1 MRIDLYASIYSK
13 RLPKGLIKK
22 TYPNWSDNQVINY
35 WWSGDINGGPDTP
48 NFISLADHPYLPTS
62 ILGNQNPV
70 NQPQPLNN
78 QPVEVNENL
87 FAEEDGFQTP
97 PSSPRPPTPTGATGT
112 RRGSRPGSRS
122 NSRGPSPGRSL
133 GYELANVRP
142 ELRTAKFQ
150 EASRMQDLNMD
161 KQAFFQKTFYGKV
174 NPEQPVL
181 QEQGRPS
188 RSNPEGLRMFLQP
201 KKK

>member
-1 MRIDLYASIYSK
+1 
-13 RLPKGLIKK
+13 LPKGLIKK

-62 ILGNQNPV
+62 IIGNQNPV
-70 NQPQPLNN
+70 NQPQPLND

-112 RRGSRPGSRS
+112 RRGSRPSSRS

-150 EASRMQDLNMD
+150 EASRMQDLNTD
-161 KQAFFQKTFYGKV
+161 EQAFFQKTFYGNV
-174 NPEQPVL
+174 NPDRPVL

-188 RSNPEGLRMFLQP
+188 RSNPEGLRTFLQP